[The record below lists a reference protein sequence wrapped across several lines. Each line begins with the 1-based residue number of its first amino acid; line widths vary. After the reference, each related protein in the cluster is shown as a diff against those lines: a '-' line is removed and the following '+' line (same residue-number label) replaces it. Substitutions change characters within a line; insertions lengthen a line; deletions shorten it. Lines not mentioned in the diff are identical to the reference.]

1 MKPDNF
7 EKKSVRK
14 ANNNKYNK
22 RIVSLIA
29 LSAVV
34 VSTCAVT
41 KNISADNKEKSSN
54 VSVELNVEKLERDKV
69 KIELE
74 NFTPVIKSLQLSLKI
89 DGNAKFRE
97 DSIKWLVESYAD
109 ESSSD
114 LKTHVK
120 MGNDKKSMEIFI
132 VSSEPL
138 VKNGGTIEICEINV
152 PWYLVSICSFAL

>member
-41 KNISADNKEKSSN
+41 KNISADNK
-54 VSVELNVEKLERDKV
+54 
-69 KIELE
+69 
-74 NFTPVIKSLQLSLKI
+74 
-89 DGNAKFRE
+89 
-97 DSIKWLVESYAD
+97 
-109 ESSSD
+109 
-114 LKTHVK
+114 
-120 MGNDKKSMEIFI
+120 
-132 VSSEPL
+132 
-138 VKNGGTIEICEINV
+138 
-152 PWYLVSICSFAL
+152 